1 MHGEVDLNVLLRT
14 MEPVLHSSTFVFHSS
29 ALSFADALAYDPI
42 LLFKENEGTAL
53 ILKKEKADDE
63 GLNYHYVSRM
73 ITLNVHSSLEAVGFL
88 AAITAHLAKA
98 GISVNPVSAHF
109 HDHLFVPE
117 ERANDAMHILN
128 NIKQE

>member
-14 MEPVLHSSTFVFHSS
+14 MEPVLHSSAFVFHSS
-29 ALSFADALAYDPI
+29 ALSFADALTYDPI

-63 GLNYHYVSRM
+63 GLNYHYMSRM

-88 AAITAHLAKA
+88 AAITTHLAKA

-117 ERANDAMHILN
+117 
-128 NIKQE
+128 